1 MPGHADLQK
10 KKIPEAFLLS
20 LTRIYLSAVITYSL
34 MHNTL
39 CWLHGGEYGEHED
52 SGEGEKY
59 ITMHNFL
66 LSPLRLSPACLLAA
80 FLSHT
85 YLILRGDCKESYA

>member
-1 MPGHADLQK
+1 MRRGLSIHFICLCMQIFK

-39 CWLHGGEYGEHED
+39 CWLHGGGCSEHED
-52 SGEGEKY
+52 GAGGEN
-59 ITMHNFL
+59 I
-66 LSPLRLSPACLLAA
+66 
-80 FLSHT
+80 
-85 YLILRGDCKESYA
+85 